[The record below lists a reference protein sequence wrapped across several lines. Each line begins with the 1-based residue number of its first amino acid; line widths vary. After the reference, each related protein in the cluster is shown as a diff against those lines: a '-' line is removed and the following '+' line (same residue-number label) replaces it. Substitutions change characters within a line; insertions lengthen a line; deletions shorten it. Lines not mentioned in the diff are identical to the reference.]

1 MLGKF
6 WNFVDYYLEQKWFI
20 ITLIFLNLFGLIYGL
35 TWYKEQLLE
44 NSLKLLIFIP
54 DGPLASLF
62 FVIFLMLYLFGKR
75 VPIIEALAA
84 VSLFKYGLW
93 TIMVVIWGGWA
104 NEASLIKMLTLE
116 TIGWTGVL
124 LILTHIL
131 MILQAILFYKKYSF
145 GFWSIIF
152 AGFWLLTNDFLDYT
166 LNIHPLLPESIS
178 SLDYKVGKF
187 TFYISGFTL
196 LLFYFLSILRRKDE

>member
-1 MLGKF
+1 MLDKF

-20 ITLIFLNLFGLIYGL
+20 ITLIFVNLFVLIYGF

-54 DGPLASLF
+54 DGLLASLF
-62 FVIFLMLYLFGKR
+62 FIIFLMLYLFGKR

-84 VSLFKYGLW
+84 VSLFKYGVW

-104 NEASLIKMLTLE
+104 KEASFIKLLTLE
-116 TIGWTGVL
+116 TIDWTEVL
-124 LILTHIL
+124 LILTYIL
-131 MILQAILFYKKYSF
+131 MILQAVLFYKKYSF

-152 AGFWLLTNDFLDYT
+152 AGIWILTNDFLDYT
-166 LNIHPLLPESIS
+166 LDIHPSLPESIS
-178 SLDYKVGKF
+178 SLDYKVGKY